1 MFAGMVYI
9 SSSEGI
15 DCLLSK
21 ARKNPV
27 KSRVFCARFSPLDFG
42 YSLGYLSNTFC
53 PGFVMLAKLT
63 SGTTIGLSALPVSVE
78 VDVASSGLPAF
89 FIVGLAD
96 KSVEEARE
104 RVRSALRNSGFDFP
118 ARRLTVNLAPADLPK
133 EKPMFDLAIAVGL
146 AIASGQIEVDISQI
160 LMIGELSLDGS
171 LRYTP
176 GVLPLVMLARSQGF
190 KQVFIPKANA
200 AEARVV
206 DGIDIYAFESLKEV
220 CEHLLEARVVLKEKL
235 TAIPVS
241 ENKQT
246 EVDFS
251 QIKGQEQAKRAL
263 EIAATGGH
271 NVLLNGVPGSGK
283 TLLARSF
290 PSILPPL
297 SADEILEL
305 TQIYSI
311 TGNLSDQSAF
321 VTQRPFRSPHHTA
334 SYVGVIG
341 GGNKIRP
348 GEVSLAHRGVLF
360 LDELPEFPRQV
371 LEALRQPLEDKKV
384 VVSRAAGSITFPA
397 QFILLAAQNPCPCGF
412 YLSGIKDCV
421 CMPSQVARYKK
432 KVSGP
437 LLDRID
443 LHLHV
448 PAVDVEKLSGV
459 SVPESSGEVRRRV
472 ITARKIQLAR
482 FKGSGIYT
490 NAEMS
495 NQQIK
500 NYCQL
505 DEETTTL
512 LKQAVTRL
520 KLSARSYFRILKLSR
535 TIADLAGRE
544 KIALE
549 NVAEALQYRA
559 KEE

>member
-1 MFAGMVYI
+1 
-9 SSSEGI
+9 
-15 DCLLSK
+15 
-21 ARKNPV
+21 
-27 KSRVFCARFSPLDFG
+27 
-42 YSLGYLSNTFC
+42 
-53 PGFVMLAKLT
+53 MLAKLT

-78 VDVASSGLPAF
+78 VDVASAGLPAF

-133 EKPMFDLAIAVGL
+133 EKPMFDLAIAIGL
-146 AIASGQIEVDISQI
+146 AIASGQIEADISQT

-171 LRYTP
+171 LRYTQ
-176 GVLPLVMLARSQGF
+176 GVLPLVMLARTQGF
-190 KQVFIPKANA
+190 KSVFIPKANVF
-200 AEARVV
+200 EAQVV
-206 DGIDIYAFESLKEV
+206 DGVDVYAFESLSQVCSHLRGEEVQTKE
-220 CEHLLEARVVLKEKL
+220 AVVE
-235 TAIPVS
+235 IPES
-241 ENKQT
+241 QTKAT

-263 EIAATGGH
+263 EIAASGGH

-297 SADEILEL
+297 SADEVLEL

-311 TGNLSDQSAF
+311 TGNLSDQNSF
-321 VTQRPFRSPHHTA
+321 ITQRPFRSPHHTA
-334 SYVGVIG
+334 SYVGIIG
-341 GGNKIRP
+341 GGNKIKP

-384 VVSRAAGSITFPA
+384 VVSRAAGSISFPA

-448 PAVDVEKLSGV
+448 PAVDVEKLAGEST
-459 SVPESSGEVRRRV
+459 PESSEKVRVRV
-472 ITARKIQLAR
+472 IKAREIQSRR

-490 NAEMS
+490 NAEMN
-495 NQQIK
+495 NQLIK
-500 NYCQL
+500 KYCQL
-505 DEETTTL
+505 DQPTTEL
-512 LKQAVTRL
+512 LKQAVIKL
-520 KLSARSYFRILKLSR
+520 KLSARSYFRILRLSR

-544 KIALE
+544 SIELE
-549 NVAEALQYRA
+549 DVAEALQYRA